1 MHQPVHLPF
10 NVAGNES
17 SVGIVWIVPSGRLKG
32 SAISLIEGILANPES
47 FFFLPLRVVRQIYVC
62 RITRQIDL
70 SLSLS
75 LLLEVSDIESASSKM
90 VGWYLQATKEGW

>member
-70 SLSLS
+70 TLL
-75 LLLEVSDIESASSKM
+75 LVLLEVSDIESASSKM

>member
-1 MHQPVHLPF
+1 MHQSVHLPF

-17 SVGIVWIVPSGRLKG
+17 SVGIVWVVPSGRLKG

-47 FFFLPLRVVRQIYVC
+47 FFFLPLRIVRQIYVC

-70 SLSLS
+70 TLL
-75 LLLEVSDIESASSKM
+75 LVLLEVSDIESASSKM

>member
-1 MHQPVHLPF
+1 MHQSVHLPF

-47 FFFLPLRVVRQIYVC
+47 FFFLPLRIVRQIYVC

-70 SLSLS
+70 TLL
-75 LLLEVSDIESASSKM
+75 LVLLEVSDIESASSKM